1 MKNRQVISMMTLC
14 LAALLLCSCATN
26 QKNKAKE
33 MQGRDF
39 FTLPDGRV
47 AKLYTLTNGKGFE
60 ANVTDMGGA
69 VVSII
74 TPDRDGNPT
83 DVVLGHGKAEAY
95 EANGPFM
102 GAQIGRYAN
111 RITGA
116 SFVLDGKRYELH
128 QNEKARGNTLHGGLC
143 FGQRHLWEATPIDAA
158 TLKLKLFSPDGE
170 AGFPGNLTVTV
181 TFHVTDANELEL
193 IYDATTDAPTI
204 ISLSNHIYFNLNGCM
219 TTDCKQH
226 EVWARAYGHT
236 EVDKNLS
243 ATGRTLPVV
252 NTPYDLRTGRTF
264 ESIYED
270 DQLPIA
276 FDDNFVVANE
286 AGNFQKGVFRILSR
300 KTGIQMEL
308 DTDQPGVQF
317 YMGYWMGA
325 MDGKYGIK
333 YKRFGAFCL
342 EPQLWPD
349 SPNHAD
355 FPNARL
361 NPGEHYKHH
370 SVYRFSVIQ

>member
-1 MKNRQVISMMTLC
+1 MKKRRYISLMTLC
-14 LAALLLCSCATN
+14 LMVISLCSCVSMKKSA
-26 QKNKAKE
+26 KNMPVK
-33 MQGRDF
+33 DF
-39 FTLPDGRV
+39 FTLKDGRV
-47 AKLYTLTNGKGFE
+47 AKLYTLSNGKGLE
-60 ANVTDMGGA
+60 ARITDMGGA
-69 VVSII
+69 LVSLI
-74 TPDRDGNPT
+74 TQDRDGNPI
-83 DVVLGHGKAEAY
+83 DVVLGHGKPEAY

-116 SFVLDGKRYELH
+116 SFMLEGKRYELLM
-128 QNEKARGNTLHGGLC
+128 NEKGRGNTLHGGLC
-143 FGQRHLWEATPIDAA
+143 FGQRHLWEAKPVDTA

-170 AGFPGNLTVTV
+170 AGFPGNLTVVLTY
-181 TFHVTDANELEL
+181 HLTDNNELEL

-204 ISLSNHIYFNLNGCM
+204 ISLTNHIYFNLNGSM
-219 TTDCKQH
+219 ATDCKLH
-226 EVWARAYGHT
+226 EVWSRAYSHT

-252 NTPYDLRTGRTF
+252 NTPFDLRSGRTF

-270 DQLPIA
+270 EQLPIA

-286 AGNFQKGVFRILSR
+286 AGNFQKGVFRVFSR
-300 KTGIQMEL
+300 KTGVQMEL

-317 YMGYWMGA
+317 YMGYWMGG
-325 MDGKYGIK
+325 MDGKYGVK

-349 SPNHAD
+349 SPNHSD

-361 NPGEHYKHH
+361 NPGEHYRHH
-370 SVYRFSVIQ
+370 SVYRFSVIK

>member
-1 MKNRQVISMMTLC
+1 MKKHCLLMTALC
-14 LAALLLCSCATN
+14 IAAILMSSCATSAKSA
-26 QKNKAKE
+26 KNMPVK
-33 MQGRDF
+33 DF
-39 FTLPDGRV
+39 FTLQNGSV
-47 AKLYTLTNGKGFE
+47 AKLYTLSNGKGLE
-60 ANVTDMGGA
+60 AKVTDMGGA
-69 VVSII
+69 LVSLI
-74 TPDRDGNPT
+74 TQDRDGNPI
-83 DVVLGHGKAEAY
+83 DVVLGHEKPEAY

-116 SFVLDGKRYELH
+116 SFTLDGKRYELH
-128 QNEKARGNTLHGGLC
+128 MNEKARGNTLHGGLC
-143 FGQRHLWEATPIDAA
+143 FGQRHLWEAKPIDTA
-158 TLKLKLFSPDGE
+158 TLQLKLFSPNGE
-170 AGFPGNLTVTV
+170 AGFPGNLTVILTY
-181 TFHVTDANELEL
+181 HVTDNNELEL
-193 IYDATTDAPTI
+193 TYDATTDAPTI

-219 TTDCKQH
+219 STDCKMH

-252 NTPYDLRTGRTF
+252 NTPFDLRTGRTF

-270 DQLPIA
+270 EQLPIA
-276 FDDNFVVANE
+276 FDDNFVIANE
-286 AGNFQKGVFRILSR
+286 AGNFQKGVFRVFSR
-300 KTGIQMEL
+300 KTGVQMEL

-325 MDGKYGIK
+325 MNGKYGMK

-349 SPNHAD
+349 SPNHPD

-361 NPGEHYKHH
+361 NPGEHYRHH
-370 SVYRFSVIQ
+370 SVYRFSVIK

>member
-1 MKNRQVISMMTLC
+1 
-14 LAALLLCSCATN
+14 
-26 QKNKAKE
+26 
-33 MQGRDF
+33 
-39 FTLPDGRV
+39 
-47 AKLYTLTNGKGFE
+47 
-60 ANVTDMGGA
+60 MGGA
-69 VVSII
+69 LVSL
-74 TPDRDGNPT
+74 TTFDRNGNPI
-83 DVVLGHGKAEAY
+83 DVVLGHNRPEAY
-95 EANGPFM
+95 EGNGPFM

-116 SFVLDGKRYELH
+116 SFMLDGKRYELH

-143 FGQRHLWEATPIDAA
+143 FGQRHLWEATPVDAA
-158 TLKLKLFSPDGE
+158 TLKLKLFSPNGE

-181 TFHVTDANELEL
+181 TFHLTDDNELEL
-193 IYDATTDAPTI
+193 TYDATTDAPTI
-204 ISLSNHIYFNLNGCM
+204 ICLTNHIYFNLNGCFS
-219 TTDCKQH
+219 TDCKGH

-252 NTPYDLRTGRTF
+252 NTPYDLRMGRTF
-264 ESIYED
+264 ESIYD
-270 DQLPIA
+270 DKEQLPIA

-286 AGNFQKGVFRILSR
+286 AGNFQKGVFRVLSR
-300 KTGIQMEL
+300 KTGVQMEL

-317 YMGYWMGA
+317 YMGHWMGG
-325 MDGKYGIK
+325 MDGKYGVK
-333 YKRFGAFCL
+333 YKQYGAFCL

-349 SPNHAD
+349 SPNHPD

-361 NPGEHYKHH
+361 NPGEHYRHH

>member
-1 MKNRQVISMMTLC
+1 MKRHC
-14 LAALLLCSCATN
+14 LTWTGFIMAVVMLCSCTTL
-26 QKNKAKE
+26 KKSAKQ
-33 MQGRDF
+33 MPVRDF
-39 FTLPDGRV
+39 FTLQDGRV
-47 AKLYTLTNGKGFE
+47 AKLYTLSNGKGFE
-60 ANVTDMGGA
+60 AQVTNMGGA
-69 VVSII
+69 LVSL
-74 TPDRDGNPT
+74 TTFDRNGNPI
-83 DVVLGHGKAEAY
+83 DVVLGHNRPEAY
-95 EANGPFM
+95 EGNGPFM

-116 SFVLDGKRYELH
+116 SFMLDGKRYELH

-181 TFHVTDANELEL
+181 TFHLTDDNELEL
-193 IYDATTDAPTI
+193 TYDATTDAPTI
-204 ISLSNHIYFNLNGCM
+204 ISLTNHIYFNLNGCFS
-219 TTDCKQH
+219 TDCKGH

-252 NTPYDLRTGRTF
+252 NTPYDLRMGRTF
-264 ESIYED
+264 ESIYD
-270 DQLPIA
+270 DKEQLPIA

-286 AGNFQKGVFRILSR
+286 AGNFQKGVFRVLSR
-300 KTGIQMEL
+300 KTGVQMEL

-317 YMGYWMGA
+317 YMGHWMGG
-325 MDGKYGIK
+325 MDGKYGVK
-333 YKRFGAFCL
+333 YKQYGAFCL

-349 SPNHAD
+349 SPNHPD

-361 NPGEHYKHH
+361 NPGEHYRHH